1 MFSTLDSFLQQLQ
14 QDLDSLNISL
24 DRLTVDHIAYR
35 STFQDVE
42 ECKKTLDTS
51 GYCIDTAIIS
61 WRPILVYILEEPVTF
76 LHQKIEVLEFM
87 YPKEWATKGWWD
99 HIEVV
104 LGDYTPS
111 LVILRDRIEKQ
122 YGNILEPKNNQ
133 YIVKYAEGKVDWQD
147 PNPAITLQ
155 FEKSALRFH
164 TIPLKDLVM
173 KS

>member
-61 WRPILVYILEEPVTF
+61 
-76 LHQKIEVLEFM
+76 
-87 YPKEWATKGWWD
+87 
-99 HIEVV
+99 
-104 LGDYTPS
+104 
-111 LVILRDRIEKQ
+111 
-122 YGNILEPKNNQ
+122 
-133 YIVKYAEGKVDWQD
+133 
-147 PNPAITLQ
+147 
-155 FEKSALRFH
+155 
-164 TIPLKDLVM
+164 
-173 KS
+173 